1 MIVVKRQMILV
12 INNFEKMTARMHV
25 HRHLYDKISLCS
37 GRQESGHQMTP
48 GKIAA
53 KIDITKKAA

>member
-1 MIVVKRQMILV
+1 MILV

>member
-12 INNFEKMTARMHV
+12 INNFEKMNTGMHV
-25 HRHLYDKISLCS
+25 HRHFYDKITLSS
-37 GRQESGHQMTP
+37 GRQDSGHQMTP
-48 GKIAA
+48 GKLAT